1 MSDWIRLDGLVV
13 TAPVG
18 VHDWEK
24 RGPRPLVLDIEL
36 ALDLRRAGASDAL
49 ADTIDYQA
57 VADTADQVARA
68 HHHELIEAYADR
80 LAQALFAGF
89 PCTALRLTVHK
100 PGAVARTRTLAV
112 HIERSR
118 HDYEPVTNPDRGSRA

>member
-1 MSDWIRLDGLVV
+1 MSDWIRLEGLNID
-13 TAPVG
+13 APVG

-24 RGPRPLVLDIEL
+24 HAPRPLLLDIEL
-36 ALDLRRAGASDAL
+36 ALDLRAAGASDAL

-57 VADTADQVARA
+57 VAATAAEVARRA
-68 HHHELIEAYADR
+68 HHALIEAYAEQ
-80 LAQALFAGF
+80 LAREIFLRF

-100 PGAVARTRTLAV
+100 PGAVARTRSLSV

-118 HDYEPVTNPDRGSRA
+118 AEAIDKPPPLDNGE